1 MIYTVTFNPAID
13 YVVRLD
19 RPLEVGEVNRAA
31 GEDCV
36 LGPAEA
42 EAAGIPMQLTTL
54 EKML

>member
-36 LGPAEA
+36 LGGKVGSSPTI
-42 EAAGIPMQLTTL
+42 GTSS
-54 EKML
+54 

>member
-31 GEDCV
+31 GGG
-36 LGPAEA
+36 LR
-42 EAAGIPMQLTTL
+42 AGRQGHQCFRRTPGAGL
-54 EKML
+54 